1 MAFSAQIFGPNTGI
15 SIANR
20 KQAASMGVKA
30 ASQGR
35 GGDKYSIKATP
46 FTANL
51 LKNMGGASSFNPET
65 GEMEFIF
72 GYDSIGDMFDGGGK
86 GGSGDTFSSG
96 TNADYVSGG
105 GQDNNTTFTQKV
117 AASYNAPKTATT
129 STPAPAVVAP
139 KVVSQTEP
147 AASSAATNEK
157 GTGWL
162 FGFDGI
168 GDATDGGGAGRDGS
182 SYSTEGSS
190 FDPDGINN
198 YVDPLDNKGLG
209 GSDGMGN
216 AGNGLTTMS
225 NILGGNFISAA
236 DYTDGGGPG
245 GASDRY
251 IGPASIS
258 GTANALKGLDLS
270 TGNVQAADVVEPALI
285 TGAVAGTQGQQYGL
299 EMRNGRVVYASTGAN
314 YQGGL
319 DVEGERQEFVDGQ
332 AVTAAQ
338 KAASMSGGDDG
349 GAPRE
354 TFGRYVGG
362 VSAGAGGAGSTYSP
376 TPVLG
381 GNYTSGD
388 AGALDQINTEI
399 ASLEQQIEEISA
411 SGSGQDTS
419 MMEAE
424 LASLRDQLTSYGLS
438 SQEVTDYI
446 ANLDPNSPDYNP
458 EAYKAA
464 FGFAL
469 NPTYEGGVV
478 DPSDPTAGGGGY
490 VRRAVKDRETGEVR
504 YVNVPINVDSGMDQ
518 FRDERRNGFGNAIN
532 AGMYV

>member
-72 GYDSIGDMFDGGGK
+72 GYDSLGDMFDGGGPGASSPDQNNK
-86 GGSGDTFSSG
+86 SYDNDNISGNEVTG
-96 TNADYVSGG
+96 IA
-105 GQDNNTTFTQKV
+105 
-117 AASYNAPKTATT
+117 AASNRSAGN
-129 STPAPAVVAP
+129 
-139 KVVSQTEP
+139 
-147 AASSAATNEK
+147 AASNAATGNSN
-157 GTGWL
+157 
-162 FGFDGI
+162 DGRVVNVPEVPQDM
-168 GDATDGGGAGRDGS
+168 GASWKPDFMDGGGKGQSGS
-182 SYSTEGSS
+182 TFSTEG
-190 FDPDGINN
+190 FFTPTNN
-198 YVDPLDNKGLG
+198 YVDPYGDESETG
-209 GSDGMGN
+209 GVNNDGMGGADGQGN
-216 AGNGLTTMS
+216 AGNFITNIS
-225 NILGGNFISAA
+225 NTLGDNWRDGA
-236 DYTDGGGPG
+236 DLTDGGGTGKSGDYYIGG
-245 GASDRY
+245 GAVGA
-251 IGPASIS
+251 IGNMMGGP
-258 GTANALKGLDLS
+258 KGADDK
-270 TGNVQAADVVEPALI
+270 GNVATTDNVDTDLI

-419 MMEAE
+419 TMEAE
-424 LASLRDQLTSYGLS
+424 LASLRNQLASYGLS
-438 SQEVTDYI
+438 SQEVSDYI

-490 VRRAVKDRETGEVR
+490 VRRAVKDRETGETR

>member
-30 ASQGR
+30 ANQGR
-35 GGDKYSIKATP
+35 GGDKYSIQATP

-51 LKNMGGASSFNPET
+51 LKNMGGATSFNPET
-65 GEMEFIF
+65 GEMEFLF
-72 GYDSIGDMFDGGGK
+72 GYSSIGDMFDGGGA
-86 GGSGDTFSSG
+86 GGSGANYSTGSHSDYVTNNPDDKTAKAHTTSSSSSSSSSNNSSSG
-96 TNADYVSGG
+96 GNA
-105 GQDNNTTFTQKV
+105 K
-117 AASYNAPKTATT
+117 
-129 STPAPAVVAP
+129 PAVQ
-139 KVVSQTEP
+139 VSQTT
-147 AASSAATNEK
+147 AAPKSAATNEK

-168 GDATDGGGAGRDGS
+168 GDATDGGGAGRSGS

-225 NILGGNFISAA
+225 NMLGGNFISVA

-270 TGNVQAADVVEPALI
+270 TGSVATADVVDPALI
-285 TGAVAGTQGQQYGL
+285 TGAVAGEQGQQYGL

-338 KAASMSGGDDG
+338 KAASMGGGDDG
-349 GAPRE
+349 GASRE
-354 TFGRYVGG
+354 TFGSYVGG
-362 VSAGAGGAGSTYSP
+362 VSAGAGGAGTTYSP

-388 AGALDQINTEI
+388 AGALDQINAEI
-399 ASLEQQIEEISA
+399 VSLEQQIEEISA

-419 MMEAE
+419 TLEAE
-424 LASLRDQLTSYGLS
+424 LASLRNQLASYGLS
-438 SQEVTDYI
+438 SQEVSDYI

-532 AGMYV
+532 AAMYV

>member
-30 ASQGR
+30 ANQGR
-35 GGDKYSIKATP
+35 GGDKYSIQATP

-51 LKNMGGASSFNPET
+51 LKNMGGATSFNPET
-65 GEMEFIF
+65 GEMEFLF
-72 GYDSIGDMFDGGGK
+72 GYDSIGDMFDGGGPGASSPDQNNKSYDDDNISGNEVK
-86 GGSGDTFSSG
+86 GI
-96 TNADYVSGG
+96 A
-105 GQDNNTTFTQKV
+105 
-117 AASYNAPKTATT
+117 AASNRAAGN
-129 STPAPAVVAP
+129 
-139 KVVSQTEP
+139 
-147 AASSAATNEK
+147 AASNAATGNSN
-157 GTGWL
+157 
-162 FGFDGI
+162 DGRVVNVPEVPQDM
-168 GDATDGGGAGRDGS
+168 GASWKPDWMDGGGKGKSGS
-182 SYSTEGSS
+182 TFSTEGY
-190 FDPDGINN
+190 FTPTNN
-198 YVDPLDNKGLG
+198 YVDPYGDESETG
-209 GSDGMGN
+209 GVNNDGMGGADGQGN
-216 AGNGLTTMS
+216 AGNFITNIS
-225 NILGGNFISAA
+225 NTLGGNWRDGA
-236 DYTDGGGPG
+236 DLTDGGGTG
-245 GASDRY
+245 KSGDYY
-251 IGPASIS
+251 IGG
-258 GTANALKGLDLS
+258 GTIGAIGNMMGGPKGADDK
-270 TGNVQAADVVEPALI
+270 GNVATSDGADPTLI
-285 TGAVAGTQGQQYGL
+285 QGAVAGTQGQQYGL

-319 DVEGERQEFVDGQ
+319 DVNGERQEFLDGQ

-338 KAASMSGGDDG
+338 KSASMGGSDDG
-349 GAPRE
+349 GASRE
-354 TFGRYVGG
+354 TFGSYVGG
-362 VSAGAGGAGSTYSP
+362 VSAGAGGAGTTYSP

-388 AGALDQINTEI
+388 AGALDQINAEI
-399 ASLEQQIEEISA
+399 VSLEQQIEEISA

-419 MMEAE
+419 TLEAE
-424 LASLRDQLTSYGLS
+424 LASLRNQLASYGLS
-438 SQEVTDYI
+438 SQEVSDYI

-478 DPSDPTAGGGGY
+478 DPSDPSAGGGGY

-532 AGMYV
+532 AAMYV

>member
-1 MAFSAQIFGPNTGI
+1 MAFSTQIFGPNTGI

-30 ASQGR
+30 ANQGR
-35 GGDKYSIKATP
+35 GGDKYSIQATP

-65 GEMEFIF
+65 GEMEFLF
-72 GYDSIGDMFDGGGK
+72 GYSSIGDMFDGGGA
-86 GGSGDTFSSG
+86 GGSGASHYGGSHDDYRAANPDDDTAKRHTSSSSSS
-96 TNADYVSGG
+96 NNSSNSSNSGG
-105 GQDNNTTFTQKV
+105 NTT
-117 AASYNAPKTATT
+117 
-129 STPAPAVVAP
+129 PAVQ
-139 KVVSQTEP
+139 VSQTKP

-168 GDATDGGGAGRDGS
+168 GDAMDGGGAGRSGS

-216 AGNGLTTMS
+216 AGNGLTTLT
-225 NILGGNFISAA
+225 NALAGNFINVA

-245 GASDRY
+245 GASDRF
-251 IGPASIS
+251 IGPALIS

-270 TGNVQAADVVEPALI
+270 TGSVQAADVVDPALV
-285 TGAVAGTQGQQYGL
+285 TGAVGGEQGKQYGL
-299 EMRNGRVVYASTGAN
+299 EMRNGRVVYSSTGAN

-319 DVEGERQEFVDGQ
+319 DVNGERQEFLDGQ

-338 KAASMSGGDDG
+338 KAASMGGGDDDG
-349 GAPRE
+349 GASRQ
-354 TFGRYVGG
+354 TFGGYVGG
-362 VSAGAGGAGSTYSP
+362 QPVASSTSGGTYGP
-376 TPVLG
+376 TPLFG
-381 GNYTSGD
+381 GNYTSGS
-388 AGALDQINTEI
+388 AEAAEAITAEI
-399 ASLEQQIEEISA
+399 ASLEQQIAEISA

-419 MMEAE
+419 MMQAE
-424 LASLRDQLTSYGLS
+424 LVSLQNQLASYGLS
-438 SQEVTDYI
+438 SQEVSNYI
-446 ANLDPNSPDYNP
+446 STLDPNSPDYNP
-458 EAYKAA
+458 EAYQAA

-469 NPTYEGGVV
+469 QPNYDGGVV
-478 DPSDPTAGGGGY
+478 DPSDPAAGGGGY

-518 FRDERRNGFGNAIN
+518 FRDERRAGFGRAIDS
-532 AGMYV
+532 GMYV